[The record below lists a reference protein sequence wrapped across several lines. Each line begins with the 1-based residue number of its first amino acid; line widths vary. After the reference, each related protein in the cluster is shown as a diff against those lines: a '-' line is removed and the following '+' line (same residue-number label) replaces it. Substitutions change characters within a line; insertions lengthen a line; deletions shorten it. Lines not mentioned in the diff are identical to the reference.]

1 MPCLFYWNNG
11 IIVINRGGIIMNNE
25 LLGRYISEANII
37 MLVLDDESKVQFI
50 NNKGKKILK
59 IDDDIIGTNW
69 IEKYVNQDV
78 DNWVSN
84 VFNLKFDDKYGV
96 DNYFESEMINGKGEI
111 VHIAWNSKNL
121 TSEDEKGMLY
131 IGTNITEK
139 KKLEKDLKL
148 YSSVDELTQVFNTRT
163 GIEILTKNFLYAKR
177 RKKEFSLGLI
187 ELVNYS
193 HINDEFGYFEGDQ
206 AVKILS
212 NILSEDVRQEDTII
226 RSDSNQFTIVYPDC
240 EYENAE
246 MIMKRIENR
255 INHFNEE
262 THLEYHLMIKY
273 SIANIFDK
281 DFDTEDSMIFY
292 LKSKL

>member
-1 MPCLFYWNNG
+1 
-11 IIVINRGGIIMNNE
+11 MNNE

-50 NNKGKKILK
+50 NNKGKEILK
-59 IDDDIIGTNW
+59 IDEDIIGINW
-69 IEKYVNQDV
+69 IEKYVDQDV

-96 DNYFESEMINGKGEI
+96 DNYFESEMMNGKGET
-111 VHIAWNSKNL
+111 VYIAWNSKNL
-121 TSEDEKGMLY
+121 ASEDEKGMLY

-177 RKKEFSLGLI
+177 RKKEFSIGLM

-193 HINDEFGYFEGDQ
+193 QINDEFGYFEGDQ

-212 NILSEDVRQEDTII
+212 NILGEDVRQEDTII

-240 EYENAE
+240 KYESAE

-255 INHFNEE
+255 VNEFNEE
-262 THLEYHLMIKY
+262 THLEYHLVVKY
-273 SIANIFDK
+273 CIANIFDK